1 MHIKVKE
8 MIIERN
14 MNYNIILLCE
24 VLLLNYIDWKLFL
37 FSPTEMILS
46 ILNFLEVPERV
57 LPYLTTNI
65 ENYVNYILCEYS
77 IYLSFDLTVISLSIC
92 KLALQSI
99 CRNSMTIIS
108 QSGYPS
114 TSNPFISKLDKII
127 KFDAELVE
135 EVSNCVELI
144 NKYLAESEEDCE
156 ESQANPEFSS
166 SVVFTS

>member
-1 MHIKVKE
+1 MNIKVKE

-77 IYLSFDLTVISLSIC
+77 IYLSYDLTVISLSIC
-92 KLALQSI
+92 KLALESI
-99 CRNSMTIIS
+99 CRNTKTIIS

-114 TSNPFISKLDKII
+114 TSIPFISKLEKII
-127 KFDAELVE
+127 KFDAKLVE

-156 ESQANPEFSS
+156 ESQANPESSS